1 MSWGKVYE
9 TSNWGNVQSFIH
21 IGFNKVLAFISEQVD
36 IFISSINLNIS
47 TILESID
54 RTNY

>member
-9 TSNWGNVQSFIH
+9 TSNWGNIQSFIH

-36 IFISSINLNIS
+36 VFISSINLKIS

>member
-9 TSNWGNVQSFIH
+9 TSNWGKLENYIH
-21 IGFNKVLAFISEQVD
+21 IGFNKVFAIISEQVD
-36 IFISSINLNIS
+36 LFISSISIQVD